1 MLEDLL
7 TIKRR
12 REDDAAAVVGEARR
26 AVERQ
31 REACK
36 TRRTA
41 LDEYNVWQE
50 AEKLRLYEE
59 VYRKSVTRAKLEGY
73 RERTG
78 LLRQRQL
85 RLEEELDK
93 AERDLQAAEA
103 ELQEAKRKAPR
114 RPQAGREVRG
124 VSGGTR
130 GGAKARS
137 GTQGGGRGGGHCPP
151 PILTFGTY
159 RLPRYPC
166 ANLRSTVPLL
176 LEGVRTP

>member
-26 AVERQ
+26 TVDRQ
-31 REACK
+31 RAACK
-36 TRRTA
+36 AGQTA

-50 AEKLRLYEE
+50 AEKVRLYEE

-73 RERTG
+73 RERIG

-103 ELQEAKRKAPR
+103 ELQEARRKRLDAHRQVVKFEEYQAVLEAEQKREAERKEEAEAEDIAP
-114 RPQAGREVRG
+114 
-124 VSGGTR
+124 
-130 GGAKARS
+130 
-137 GTQGGGRGGGHCPP
+137 
-151 PILTFGTY
+151 
-159 RLPRYPC
+159 
-166 ANLRSTVPLL
+166 LRS
-176 LEGVRTP
+176 

>member
-12 REDDAAAVVGEARR
+12 REDDAAAAVGEAQRTVDQRR
-26 AVERQ
+26 V
-31 REACK
+31 ACQA
-36 TRRTA
+36 RRSA

-50 AEKLRLYEE
+50 AEKVRLYEE
-59 VYRKSVTRAKLEGY
+59 VYRKNVTRAKLEGY

-103 ELQEAKRKAPR
+103 ELQEARRKRLDAHTQVVKFEEYQAVLEAEQKREAERKEEAEAEDIAP
-114 RPQAGREVRG
+114 
-124 VSGGTR
+124 
-130 GGAKARS
+130 
-137 GTQGGGRGGGHCPP
+137 
-151 PILTFGTY
+151 
-159 RLPRYPC
+159 
-166 ANLRSTVPLL
+166 LRS
-176 LEGVRTP
+176 

>member
-12 REDDAAAVVGEARR
+12 REDDAAALVGEARR
-26 AVERQ
+26 AVDRQ
-31 REACK
+31 RAACEAG
-36 TRRTA
+36 RTA

-85 RLEEELDK
+85 QLEEELEN

-103 ELQEAKRKAPR
+103 ELQEARRKRLDAHRQVVKFEEYQAVLEAEQKRETERKEEAEAEDIVPR
-114 RPQAGREVRG
+114 R
-124 VSGGTR
+124 S
-130 GGAKARS
+130 
-137 GTQGGGRGGGHCPP
+137 
-151 PILTFGTY
+151 
-159 RLPRYPC
+159 
-166 ANLRSTVPLL
+166 
-176 LEGVRTP
+176 

>member
-26 AVERQ
+26 TVERQ
-31 REACK
+31 RGACK

-85 RLEEELDK
+85 RLEEELEH

-103 ELQEAKRKAPR
+103 ELQEARRKRLDAHKQVVKLEEY
-114 RPQAGREVRG
+114 QAVLEAEQKREAERKEEVEAEDI
-124 VSGGTR
+124 V
-130 GGAKARS
+130 
-137 GTQGGGRGGGHCPP
+137 P
-151 PILTFGTY
+151 
-159 RLPRYPC
+159 
-166 ANLRSTVPLL
+166 LRS
-176 LEGVRTP
+176 

>member
-7 TIKRR
+7 IIKRR

-26 AVERQ
+26 TAERQ

-41 LDEYNVWQE
+41 LDEYNIWQE

-73 RERTG
+73 RERIG

-103 ELQEAKRKAPR
+103 ELQEARRKRLDAHRQVVKFEEY
-114 RPQAGREVRG
+114 QAVLEAEQKREAERKEEAEAEDI
-124 VSGGTR
+124 VSL
-130 GGAKARS
+130 
-137 GTQGGGRGGGHCPP
+137 PP
-151 PILTFGTY
+151 
-159 RLPRYPC
+159 
-166 ANLRSTVPLL
+166 
-176 LEGVRTP
+176 

>member
-26 AVERQ
+26 TVDRQ
-31 REACK
+31 RAACQAK
-36 TRRTA
+36 RTS

-50 AEKLRLYEE
+50 AEKARLYEE

-85 RLEEELDK
+85 RLEEELEK
-93 AERDLQAAEA
+93 AERDLQVAEA
-103 ELQEAKRKAPR
+103 ELEDARRKRLDAHRQVVKFEEYQAVLEAERK
-114 RPQAGREVRG
+114 REVERKEE
-124 VSGGTR
+124 
-130 GGAKARS
+130 AEAEDIA
-137 GTQGGGRGGGHCPP
+137 P
-151 PILTFGTY
+151 
-159 RLPRYPC
+159 
-166 ANLRSTVPLL
+166 LRP
-176 LEGVRTP
+176 